1 MAKKKAAK
9 KKPETTPDEPGV
21 ERGVPVVP
29 PLSGEPAPTVLVP
42 QTEALSDLVLREPPP
57 IEPEALTMGV
67 DVAGTTEIGE
77 VVPIVPESDWSD
89 DDAAPLEDVKEA
101 TERILDDT
109 GMEPVPKETLVH
121 REVQYLPKPWTQ
133 PIEVPLLGDF
143 DKGPGHVDAQ
153 LNRKQATTL
162 RQIQH
167 ALDMGDYRMANGKHV
182 NTKADVVRWLIDQ
195 IGGGDDE

>member
-9 KKPETTPDEPGV
+9 KKAETTPDEPGV

-29 PLSGEPAPTVLVP
+29 TLLVAVP
-42 QTEALSDLVLREPPP
+42 VPP

-67 DVAGTTEIGE
+67 DVGHATEIGE
-77 VVPIVPESDWSD
+77 VVPIVPQSDWSG

-109 GMEPVPKETLVH
+109 GMEPEPPKETLVH

-167 ALDMGDYRMANGKHV
+167 ALDMGDCRMANGKHV

-195 IGGGDDE
+195 IGGDEECSSL